1 MGLYACCVPGTDRR
15 TDGLEYDT
23 IVAAEY
29 IPSLAQ
35 SLDTSRFHITTESSA
50 TGKSWHRATV
60 ANNGETEGQETG
72 LERPASHE
80 CAQALQRRCC
90 Q

>member
-1 MGLYACCVPGTDRR
+1 MGLYACSFPGTDRR
-15 TDGLEYDT
+15 TDGLEYDA

-35 SLDTSRFHITTESSA
+35 SLDTSCIHITTESSA
-50 TGKSWHRATV
+50 TGESWYRTPV

-72 LERPASHE
+72 LERTASDE

-90 Q
+90 